1 MTNNGNGQISK
12 RNERNKKNWIRDE
25 WNIGSPLEKCALR
38 YKISNTKRVHGNVQ
52 TIIKSVHFKQR
63 IKNDIVNRTERQSI
77 HRKKEENK
85 NIHPK
90 SSVISYHKTKLN
102 IVGNGAKREEGKKYC
117 IQLKQ
122 NQHLVQCRRLIFDD
136 CNKRLPTIDVLTQ
149 IAVPGK
155 SAWIQGSSS
164 YQTKLTTLMSIIVP

>member
-1 MTNNGNGQISK
+1 MTNNGNGQISLRNK
-12 RNERNKKNWIRDE
+12 QDWIRNEWD
-25 WNIGSPLEKCALR
+25 IGSPLEKSPLR
-38 YKISNTKRVHGNVQ
+38 YKSDNTKRVHGNVQ
-52 TIIKSVHFKQR
+52 TIIQSVHFKQR

-102 IVGNGAKREEGKKYC
+102 TFKNGSKREEGKKYC
-117 IQLKQ
+117 IQLKR

-136 CNKRLPTIDVLTQ
+136 CNKRLPTIDVLT
-149 IAVPGK
+149 
-155 SAWIQGSSS
+155 
-164 YQTKLTTLMSIIVP
+164 

>member
-1 MTNNGNGQISK
+1 MTNNGNGQTSL
-12 RNERNKKNWIRDE
+12 RNKQDWIRNE
-25 WNIGSPLEKCALR
+25 WNIGSPLEKGPLR
-38 YKISNTKRVHGNVQ
+38 YK
-52 TIIKSVHFKQR
+52 IKSVHFKER
-63 IKNDIVNRTERQSI
+63 IKNDIVNRTDRQSI
-77 HRKKEENK
+77 HLKKEKNK

-102 IVGNGAKREEGKKYC
+102 IVGNGSKREEGKSYC
-117 IQLKQ
+117 IQLEQ

-136 CNKRLPTIDVLTQ
+136 CNKRLPTIDVFTQ

-164 YQTKLTTLMSIIVP
+164 YQTKLYTLTPIIVP